1 MAGFTC
7 EETERED
14 RRVYTDEKGKIPLG
28 CRGCLPFITRSG
40 FGGSTYHKILESV
53 KEFGESV
60 FALCVAPAGTTFYPL
75 VPKKCPSANE
85 NSVAEE

>member
-1 MAGFTC
+1 L
-7 EETERED
+7 
-14 RRVYTDEKGKIPLG
+14 YSDEIAKIPLAR
-28 CRGCLPFITRSG
+28 RGCLLIITGSG

-75 VPKKCPSANE
+75 VPKKYPSVNE
-85 NSVAEE
+85 NSVAE

>member
-1 MAGFTC
+1 MAILH
-7 EETERED
+7 
-14 RRVYTDEKGKIPLG
+14 YDELLKIPLA
-28 CRGCLPFITRSG
+28 RRERLPIIIGSG
-40 FGGSTYHKILESV
+40 LGGSTYHKILESV